1 MLARC
6 ATLALGLLAA
16 AACSLMVN
24 GEPRPLRCSQEGRVG
39 PPACDEG
46 FVCSSGVCEI
56 WEPVSAGGR
65 PSDSSVGGDDD
76 DFGEGGDGRRRN

>member
-6 ATLALGLLAA
+6 ATLALGLLAV

-24 GEPRPLRCSQEGRVG
+24 GEPTPLRCSQEGRVG

-46 FVCSSGVCEI
+46 FVCSSGVCRI
-56 WEPVSAGGR
+56 SEPVSQGGG
-65 PSDSSVGGDDD
+65 PFDSSQGGDDE
-76 DFGEGGDGRRRN
+76 GEGGEDSRRN